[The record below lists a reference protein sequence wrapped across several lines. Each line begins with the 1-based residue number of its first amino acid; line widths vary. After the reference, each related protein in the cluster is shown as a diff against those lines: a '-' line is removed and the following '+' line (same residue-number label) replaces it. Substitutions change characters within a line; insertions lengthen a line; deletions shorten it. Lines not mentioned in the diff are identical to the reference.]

1 MITKKKE
8 YLFILLFSCCVILY
22 LLDSEFFWKITNT
35 PYVTSE
41 SILAATV
48 KKIAISSNKFY
59 DLRYLQ
65 YIAGYIDSVFL
76 PSDILYNAYKYHGSE
91 MVINYPRIWII
102 ISHYSNIQSDTVLY
116 STYAI
121 FFLLYSYIFLNFS
134 KKFQSYFF
142 CYLFICGSN
151 LLLLERGNVDFIIIV
166 LIFYTFLSKF
176 KFLQY
181 LGFLIVSC
189 LKIYP
194 AFSLLFFLKNKKS
207 VIYIV
212 LLSLIFLIYLLIIKN
227 DIKNISIVNPING
240 NSSYGFLS
248 IIINLEKYLNI
259 SLNYIL
265 FVSLNIL
272 LLLTMYF
279 KFFIK
284 KLNETNLSN
293 SNIFLLGGG
302 IFIFTFI
309 INTHHDYR
317 MMFLIFC
324 VPLLLKLKNSFLKLF
339 SLLILILSLEL
350 QRLLFL
356 FGFYGGLINSVA
368 KLTLFYIIGIFYI
381 HLLYSFMNK
390 NFLKETKS

>member
-1 MITKKKE
+1 MFTKKKE
-8 YLFILLFSCCVILY
+8 YLFILLFSFCVILY
-22 LLDSEFFWKITNT
+22 LFDSEFFWKITNT
-35 PYVTSE
+35 PYVTNE
-41 SILAATV
+41 SILNTT
-48 KKIAISSNKFY
+48 KEIAISSNKFY

-76 PSDILYNAYKYHGSE
+76 PSDTLYNEYKSHGSE
-91 MVINYPRIWII
+91 MVLNYPRIWIL
-102 ISHYSNIQSDTVLY
+102 ISHYSNIQSDTILY

-121 FFLLYSYIFLNFS
+121 FFLLYSYIFLNFT

-176 KFLQY
+176 RFLKY
-181 LGFLIVSC
+181 LGFIVVSF

-207 VIYIV
+207 VIYII

-240 NSSYGFLS
+240 HSSYGFLS
-248 IIINLEKYLNI
+248 IIINIKEYLNI
-259 SLNYIL
+259 SLNYIF

-272 LLLTMYF
+272 LLLIIYI

-284 KLNETNLSN
+284 KLNETIFNN
-293 SNIFLLGGG
+293 TNIFLQ
-302 IFIFTFI
+302 
-309 INTHHDYR
+309 NND
-317 MMFLIFC
+317 
-324 VPLLLKLKNSFLKLF
+324 
-339 SLLILILSLEL
+339 
-350 QRLLFL
+350 
-356 FGFYGGLINSVA
+356 
-368 KLTLFYIIGIFYI
+368 
-381 HLLYSFMNK
+381 
-390 NFLKETKS
+390 